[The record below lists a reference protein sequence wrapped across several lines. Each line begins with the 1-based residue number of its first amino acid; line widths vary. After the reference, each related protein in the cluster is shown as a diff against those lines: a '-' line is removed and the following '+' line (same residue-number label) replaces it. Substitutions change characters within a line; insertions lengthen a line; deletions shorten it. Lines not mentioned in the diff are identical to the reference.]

1 MPSQPCEGAKVAEDL
16 QIAGVES
23 AADDL
28 DGAEMSD
35 TDTKDAAQEGVR
47 RAMRRALSFGA
58 AAAVTVAAVVGWFGY
73 QAYQCRQADQQREL
87 FLRVGQQGALNLTTI
102 SHTEVDAD
110 IRRILDSSTGEFHDD
125 MQRRSQ
131 PYVDL
136 VKREQSKS
144 AGTIT
149 DAGLESV
156 TGDSARVLVSVSVAT
171 TTAAVPQTQVN
182 SFRMRIDVQRVA
194 DGAKVSKV
202 TFIG

>member
-1 MPSQPCEGAKVAEDL
+1 VPEDL

-23 AADDL
+23 AADHL
-28 DGAEMSD
+28 DRAERSE

-58 AAAVTVAAVVGWFGY
+58 AAAVAIAGVVGWLVY
-73 QAYQCRQADQQREL
+73 QAYQRHQVDQQREL
-87 FLRVGQQGALNLTTI
+87 FLRVGRQGALNLTTI
-102 SHTEVDAD
+102 SDTEVDAD

-136 VKREQSKS
+136 VKRERSK
-144 AGTIT
+144 AVGTIT
-149 DAGLESV
+149 EAGLESV

-171 TTAAVPQTQVN
+171 TTAAVPQSQVN